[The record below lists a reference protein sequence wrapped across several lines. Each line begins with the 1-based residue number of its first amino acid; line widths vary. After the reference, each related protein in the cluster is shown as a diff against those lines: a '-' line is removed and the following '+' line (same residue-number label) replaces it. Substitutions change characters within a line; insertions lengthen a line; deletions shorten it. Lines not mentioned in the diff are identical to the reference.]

1 MNARTETLTFAICR
15 LVSVAAVICGMP
27 KVGAGALLTKA
38 LYCSNKNSMTLQARC
53 SRKPEWCSYSKSL
66 IFFFEHPVQYR
77 TVFVEADKFK
87 VHGGNLRS
95 VVSLSWV
102 EGSV

>member
-53 SRKPEWCSYSKSL
+53 SRKPEWCSYCSKSL
-66 IFFFEHPVQYR
+66 IFFFEHLSYC
-77 TVFVEADKFK
+77 TVLLIS
-87 VHGGNLRS
+87 N
-95 VVSLSWV
+95 
-102 EGSV
+102 